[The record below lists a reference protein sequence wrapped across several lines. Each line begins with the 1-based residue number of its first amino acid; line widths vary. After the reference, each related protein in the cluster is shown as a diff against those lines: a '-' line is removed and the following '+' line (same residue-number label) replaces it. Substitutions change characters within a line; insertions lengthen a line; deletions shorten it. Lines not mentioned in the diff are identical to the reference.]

1 MTFFYLFCMH
11 FILQLTAKT
20 HFIFNSFYLSSFFC
34 LFAFFTTKAPCLSFL
49 KTLYLSNDYFK
60 KGVSFLKGTKER
72 VLQLLKHSNT
82 ILSGETIAQQLHVSR
97 TAIWKAIRELER
109 IGYKIEHLANGY
121 RFIQSNLLEAEEI
134 AFAHLP
140 AQQIFIAKETES
152 TMKLAKIAAMDQQVA
167 PALFLAETQTGGH
180 GRFARPFFS
189 PPGQIYM
196 TLLLKANQS
205 FAELPQYTILAAVAV
220 ALAIDEATGKT
231 CRIKWVNDIY
241 LDDKK
246 IVGILAEAGSYGL
259 VLGMGIN
266 FQISEFPDEIAK
278 RAGSLY
284 SKGEVT
290 EVSPTELVSEIW
302 AQFQLLK
309 SQDYLTIYKEHCFI
323 LGKEVTFLEGGEK
336 FEGLAQD
343 LTDSGELLIRL
354 SDGRTKILN
363 SGEISLKSWK

>member
-1 MTFFYLFCMH
+1 M
-11 FILQLTAKT
+11 
-20 HFIFNSFYLSSFFC
+20 
-34 LFAFFTTKAPCLSFL
+34 
-49 KTLYLSNDYFK
+49 
-60 KGVSFLKGTKER
+60 KGTKER
-72 VLQLLKHSNT
+72 VLQLLKQSNT

-97 TAIWKAIRELER
+97 TAIWKAIRELEK

-189 PPGQIYM
+189 PPGQINM

-241 LDDKK
+241 LDEKK
-246 IVGILAEAGSYGL
+246 VCGILSEATSDFESG
-259 VLGMGIN
+259 
-266 FQISEFPDEIAK
+266 QIS
-278 RAGSLY
+278 Y
-284 SKGEVT
+284 VT
-290 EVSPTELVSEIW
+290 IGIGLNFHLNQTDFPTELQEKVTSLFSDTEPTLTRNEFIQKIW
-302 AQFQLLK
+302 QNFFELIAGLPDQSYLEYYRRK
-309 SQDYLTIYKEHCFI
+309 SFV
-323 LGKEVTFLEGGEK
+323 LGKTVRFTQQGQEYTGKAVGI
-336 FEGLAQD
+336 
-343 LTDSGELLIRL
+343 SNHGELLVETA
-354 SDGRTKILN
+354 DGPKILS
-363 SGEISLKSWK
+363 SGEISLSQIGEKKLRG